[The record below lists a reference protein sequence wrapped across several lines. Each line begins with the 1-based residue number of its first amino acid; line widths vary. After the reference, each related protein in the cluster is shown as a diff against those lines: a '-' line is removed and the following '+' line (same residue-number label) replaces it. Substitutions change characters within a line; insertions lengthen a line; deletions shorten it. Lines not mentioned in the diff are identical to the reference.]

1 MREPPGTGDQ
11 AGDLFVHAP
20 IRMRR
25 AVLAVLSAGILV
37 TAGCAREAGRGGPG
51 TEGTA
56 DAGEVLLQPAA
67 ARGPDPFTR
76 STVEP
81 AGAAPPTIAPP
92 TARPRTASPGDGDPH
107 TLPGSTPGLYG
118 GTRSVASCDVGQ
130 QISLLAADPAREEAF
145 ARAAGVPRSGVP
157 AFLRGLTPVVLRA
170 DTRVGNHGF
179 RAGSATAFQSV
190 LQAGTAVMVDR
201 HGLPRV
207 RCACGNPL
215 SRPAGAGDTRRAQ
228 GERWSAYDPARIV
241 TVAPAAKPVTDLVVV
256 DADHDSWM
264 ARPVG
269 DEGAR
274 DHVPEVPP
282 PYAPGT
288 DITGPLPDVP
298 PAKSKEPKVP
308 EKPGKSATPPPS
320 PSTPAPGDCP
330 TPGDPTPPGEAVAA
344 TDGPTGA
351 RVPANCPP
359 TAVPS
364 DGPTEEYPE
373 LPTGE
378 PTGVPADPDEPP
390 QDLVPL
396 MTEEPQT
403 SIRLPWQDDT
413 EASVEG

>member
-37 TAGCAREAGRGGPG
+37 IAGCAREAGSGGHG

-56 DAGEVLLQPAA
+56 DAEEVLLQPVAA
-67 ARGPDPFTR
+67 QGPDPFTR

-81 AGAAPPTIAPP
+81 AGAAPAAPSTAPP
-92 TARPRTASPGDGDPH
+92 RTSGPGDRAPH

-130 QISLLAADPAREEAF
+130 QIRLLAADPAAEEAF
-145 ARAAGVPRSGVP
+145 AQAAGVPRAGVP
-157 AFLRGLTPVVLRA
+157 DFLRGLTPVVLRA

-179 RAGSATAFQSV
+179 RAGSATTFQSV

-215 SRPAGAGDTRRAQ
+215 SRPAGAGDTRSGQ
-228 GERWSAYDPARIV
+228 GEQWAGYDPARIV
-241 TVAPAAKPVTDLVVV
+241 TVAPAAKAVTDLVVV
-256 DADHDSWM
+256 DADHNSWM
-264 ARPVG
+264 ERPVG

-274 DHVPEVPP
+274 DHTPEVPP

-288 DITGPLPDVP
+288 DITGPLPDAP
-298 PAKSKEPKVP
+298 PAKPKVP
-308 EKPGKSATPPPS
+308 EKPQKSATPTPS
-320 PSTPAPGDCP
+320 RSAPAPGDCP
-330 TPGDPTPPGEAVAA
+330 TPGAPTPPGEAVAA
-344 TDGPTGA
+344 TQGPTGA
-351 RVPANCPP
+351 PVPTNCPP
-359 TAVPS
+359 AAVPS
-364 DGPTEEYPE
+364 DGSTEEYPE
-373 LPTGE
+373 LPTDE
-378 PTGVPADPDEPP
+378 PTGMPADPDEPP
-390 QDLVPL
+390 QDLVPP
-396 MTEEPQT
+396 MTDEPQT
-403 SIRLPWQDDT
+403 SIRLPWQDDAD
-413 EASVEG
+413 ASVDG